1 MPTPFLI
8 DVPQGKIEYFR
19 ERVRTFPWFPPPSDE
34 GSTWRRGVNSHFF
47 QSLCEYWLEEYD
59 WRSREA
65 ELNRFPQ
72 YVENIDGLD
81 IHFVHLVGEAGGKR
95 PLILTHGWPGSHYE
109 FWGVI
114 EKLAFPS
121 KFGGSS
127 EDAFDV
133 VVPSLPGFGFSGK
146 PRVPV
151 GPRMTARLWNELMT
165 RVLAYPQY
173 LAQGGDFGSIVTN
186 YLGLDH
192 DACIG
197 IHLNMVAIQPQFQ
210 KPQNDEERRWMSQ
223 YQAATAVEG
232 AYLMEHTTKP
242 QTIAMALMDSPVG
255 TAAWILEKIHGWTDL
270 RGGELGDV
278 LTKDQ
283 ILTSIM
289 IYLLNDAV
297 ATSIWY
303 YRGHF
308 EEVQSSWTL
317 DRRVTK
323 PTGIANFLREPVY
336 KNPPRSWVDRMFNVV
351 HWSDLN
357 DGGHFAAFEQP
368 DLFASD
374 LREFGRKVQF

>member
-1 MPTPFLI
+1 
-8 DVPQGKIEYFR
+8 V
-19 ERVRTFPWFPPPSDE
+19 
-34 GSTWRRGVNSHFF
+34 
-47 QSLCEYWLEEYD
+47 EEYD
-59 WRSREA
+59 WRSCEE

-72 YVENIDGLD
+72 FIENIDGFD
-81 IHFVHLVGEAGGKR
+81 IHFVHVAGEAEDKR
-95 PLILTHGWPGSHYE
+95 PLILTHGWPGSYYE

-121 KFGGSS
+121 RFGGNC

-133 VVPSLPGFGFSGK
+133 IVPSLPGFGFSGK
-146 PRVPV
+146 PGVLV
-151 GPRMTARLWNELMT
+151 GPRKTARLWNELMT
-165 RVLAYPQY
+165 RVLKYPRY

-186 YLGLDH
+186 YLGLNH

-197 IHLNMVAIQPQFQ
+197 IHLNMVAIQPQYQ
-210 KPQNDEERRWMSQ
+210 KPQTDEERLWLRQ
-223 YQAATAVEG
+223 YQATMNVEG
-232 AYLMEHTTKP
+232 AYLMEHATKP
-242 QTIAMALMDSPVG
+242 QTISMALMDSPVG
-255 TAAWILEKIHGWTDL
+255 AAAWILEKIHGWTDL
-270 RGGELGDV
+270 RGGELEGV

-308 EEVQSSWTL
+308 EEIKSSWTL
-317 DRRVTK
+317 DRRVET

-351 HWSDLN
+351 HWSDLD

-374 LREFGRKVQF
+374 LHEFGRKIGF